1 MTALLI
7 DLGNSRWKMALA
19 RDAELE
25 PLASGAY
32 NDEELLR
39 RAVQR
44 ATEDRADR
52 VWFASV
58 VDPDTTRVVKS
69 TLQDSLQM
77 PARQVTAADP
87 MPDLITGYLKPE
99 QLGIDRL
106 LAMVAARALTQQPL
120 CVIDAGTAV
129 TIDFVD
135 AAGQHRGGFI
145 LPGRRM
151 FRECL
156 LTNTSIPRDQ
166 QIDEKAV
173 LGRDTATAVALAGR
187 YAVTGIVERFVT
199 GPHALFPGAEVH
211 SYIGGG
217 DADHLLD
224 LLPRPCTKLDDLVLR
239 GLAVMAASGES

>member
-1 MTALLI
+1 MTALVV
-7 DLGNSRWKMALA
+7 DLGNTLWKMALA
-19 RDAELE
+19 RDAKLTS
-25 PLASGAY
+25 LVSGAY
-32 NDEELLR
+32 SDNGSLR
-39 RAVQR
+39 RAVQG
-44 ATEDRADR
+44 AAEGR
-52 VWFASV
+52 VDAVWLASV
-58 VDPDTTRVVKS
+58 VDPDTTRRVMS
-69 TLQDSLQM
+69 TLQDGLQM
-77 PARQVTAADP
+77 PARQVLATDP
-87 MPDLITGYLKPE
+87 MPDLISGYLKPE

-120 CVIDAGTAV
+120 CVIDAGTAI

-135 AAGQHRGGFI
+135 GTGQHRGGFI

-156 LTNTSIPRDQ
+156 LANTSIPRDP
-166 QIDEKAV
+166 QIDEQAV

-187 YAVTGIVERFVT
+187 YAASGIVERFVS

-211 SYIGGG
+211 SYVGGG
-217 DADHLLD
+217 DADYLLD